1 MRGVALQRVMILRS
15 TPPVA
20 RRALALLVAAAT
32 VVVAADIPIRTHRYK
47 ECFLVTSGGCGNTHY
62 WGSPPWAIALAIV
75 VGLAG
80 LAVAFFLYHPR
91 ALHRTPLTLRLA
103 IALLILGAA
112 AWGGAALQGHRAERL
127 RRPLTVDIYR
137 PSWVYPTVAAF
148 SALAVAAA
156 TSVLLGG
163 RLRHH

>member
-1 MRGVALQRVMILRS
+1 
-15 TPPVA
+15 
-20 RRALALLVAAAT
+20 
-32 VVVAADIPIRTHRYK
+32 
-47 ECFLVTSGGCGNTHY
+47 
-62 WGSPPWAIALAIV
+62 

-80 LAVAFFLYHPR
+80 LAVAFFLYQPR
-91 ALHRTPLTLRLA
+91 ALHRTPLALRLA

-112 AWGGAALQGHRAERL
+112 AWGGVALQGYRVERN
-127 RRPLTVDIYR
+127 RRPITVDIYR